1 MSCRVSCGSGIPEQ
15 LEPRWGSWH
24 RLLHLFCTCGILRP
38 ALVAQNSSSTHP
50 SNAVTPAP
58 PIYRMRSLQLHPSSE
73 CGHSSSTPLLTPAPH
88 GSVRSGTRAV
98 TVCDERCFVCVS
110 LWCVYWGGGAWRHH
124 HKYLRTMFR
133 SARASSISTSC
144 WTGENTATSFS
155 VGDRLKSTPCISKPY
170 AVIHTQDP
178 CFDACT

>member
-1 MSCRVSCGSGIPEQ
+1 
-15 LEPRWGSWH
+15 
-24 RLLHLFCTCGILRP
+24 
-38 ALVAQNSSSTHP
+38 
-50 SNAVTPAP
+50 
-58 PIYRMRSLQLHPSSE
+58 MRSLQLHPSSE

-98 TVCDERCFVCVS
+98 TACDERCFVCVS
-110 LWCVYWGGGAWRHH
+110 LWCVYWGGGAWRRH

-178 CFDACT
+178 WSIFWCMHLTPDRLQLTDSSLQFWQCLWLLPHWNCSVRWQRHRQLCEVSHWQSQSQQITQLV

>member
-1 MSCRVSCGSGIPEQ
+1 MRFLTQTASSI
-15 LEPRWGSWH
+15 
-24 RLLHLFCTCGILRP
+24 LHLAPGSFQTCLSCTELYRMRSLQLRP
-38 ALVAQNSSSTHP
+38 SIECGHSSSAHL

-58 PIYRMRSLQLHPSSE
+58 PIYRMRSLQLRPS
-73 CGHSSSTPLLTPAPH
+73 TTPAAH

-110 LWCVYWGGGAWRHH
+110 LWCVCWGGGAWRRH

-155 VGDRLKSTPCISKPY
+155 VGDRLKLSAPCISKRY
-170 AVIHTQDP
+170 AIIHRQDP
-178 CFDACT
+178 HFLMHACT